1 MFFSKAGV
9 RGLVCLRFRMKLEF
23 KAKEQLK
30 QYSNFKNLGKKI
42 KIGDTDLHF
51 EKVGSGPH
59 HVLLLPGAL
68 GSAQTDFKPQLNGL
82 SHKKFSLVAWDPP
95 GYGHSRPPQR
105 KFSTNFFYQ
114 DAELAVALM
123 EKLEISKFSILGWSD
138 GATTGLIIAGRYPDK
153 VHKLCTWGGGSYATK
168 EDVDKL
174 EDIRDV
180 SRWSVKMREPMVGL
194 YGKDYFQQLW
204 NEYCDAFQLLW
215 KHTNGDICCEELS
228 NIECPTL
235 IIFGEKDYFFNS
247 DHLEFLLKN
256 IKNTKLHKMADGK
269 HNLHLHFAKE
279 FNTLVEEFLSN
290 P

>member
-1 MFFSKAGV
+1 MTQMKGFS
-9 RGLVCLRFRMKLEF
+9 RWI
-23 KAKEQLK
+23 
-30 QYSNFKNLGKKI
+30 SKN
-42 KIGDTDLHF
+42 
-51 EKVGSGPH
+51 VGNGILNLI
-59 HVLLLPGAL
+59 VVTEN

>member
-194 YGKDYFQQLW
+194 YGYIRWLMGNITCICILPKSLIHWLKSFSLIHKITYKD
-204 NEYCDAFQLLW
+204 
-215 KHTNGDICCEELS
+215 S
-228 NIECPTL
+228 
-235 IIFGEKDYFFNS
+235 
-247 DHLEFLLKN
+247 EFLC
-256 IKNTKLHKMADGK
+256 
-269 HNLHLHFAKE
+269 
-279 FNTLVEEFLSN
+279 
-290 P
+290 